1 MPYIIYSDEANPWE
15 YLNNGYNTDHLY
27 RSLNKRGEDENCT
40 YHTKSRGACLCRST
54 GRQES
59 EQLLGTIVGQY
70 RRLISTTAVRAQ
82 SMCTLARVDL
92 SCEGCGEAQT
102 DGHEAAGG
110 VEAGEKSTVDVL
122 TAGTGL
128 GT

>member
-1 MPYIIYSDEANPWE
+1 MRIALIIRRVGGRVCAAQPAV
-15 YLNNGYNTDHLY
+15 
-27 RSLNKRGEDENCT
+27 RSLSNYSEPLSG
-40 YHTKSRGACLCRST
+40 ST
-54 GRQES
+54 A
-59 EQLLGTIVGQY
+59 
-70 RRLISTTAVRAQ
+70 LISTTAVRAQ

-92 SCEGCGEAQT
+92 SCEGCGEAQAG
-102 DGHEAAGG
+102 GHEAAGG